1 MTTPAKF
8 AELLREAIG
17 FDVRTVGHSVIEH
30 ALRGRMAACGTAR
43 MEDYWYE
50 LRRNNG
56 ELQELIESTVVSETW
71 FFRDQEAF
79 AALPKIVLKEW
90 WPGNS
95 GNVLRLLSV
104 PCSSGEE
111 PYSMAMALLQAG
123 LAPRNFKIDAVDI
136 SARALAEAT
145 RANYAKNSFR
155 GSELDFRDRYF
166 ELTDGRYKLAS
177 AVREQVRFEQGNLLG
192 DNFLAN
198 KPSYDVIFCR
208 NVLIYFDAPA
218 QDRALKVLGR
228 LLAPRGVLFVGPS
241 EAFVV
246 RSHDFVSVDYPRA
259 FAYRKFHPAILPSQ
273 SDQEKPRKKTRTTA
287 SRPVAKLPLPKPAA
301 DRQPIATAKP
311 RDDLAVASGL
321 ADSGQLR
328 QAAKVCE
335 TYLREQGASSE
346 GYYLLGIVRDAM
358 GDEARASDCY
368 RKVIYLQPDHPGALL
383 HLSLLVEKRG
393 DASGAR
399 RLQSR
404 VRRVEEAAAR

>member
-155 GSELDFRDRYF
+155 GSEREFR
-166 ELTDGRYKLAS
+166 
-177 AVREQVRFEQGNLLG
+177 
-192 DNFLAN
+192 
-198 KPSYDVIFCR
+198 
-208 NVLIYFDAPA
+208 
-218 QDRALKVLGR
+218 
-228 LLAPRGVLFVGPS
+228 
-241 EAFVV
+241 
-246 RSHDFVSVDYPRA
+246 
-259 FAYRKFHPAILPSQ
+259 
-273 SDQEKPRKKTRTTA
+273 
-287 SRPVAKLPLPKPAA
+287 
-301 DRQPIATAKP
+301 
-311 RDDLAVASGL
+311 
-321 ADSGQLR
+321 
-328 QAAKVCE
+328 
-335 TYLREQGASSE
+335 
-346 GYYLLGIVRDAM
+346 
-358 GDEARASDCY
+358 AR
-368 RKVIYLQPDHPGALL
+368 
-383 HLSLLVEKRG
+383 
-393 DASGAR
+393 
-399 RLQSR
+399 
-404 VRRVEEAAAR
+404 